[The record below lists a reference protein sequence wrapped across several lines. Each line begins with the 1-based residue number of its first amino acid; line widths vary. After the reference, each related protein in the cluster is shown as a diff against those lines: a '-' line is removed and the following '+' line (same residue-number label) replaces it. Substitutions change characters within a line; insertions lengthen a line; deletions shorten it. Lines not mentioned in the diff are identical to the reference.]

1 MHQFI
6 NSPTVLL
13 PSLEIAIRVISRLIM
28 AIFGK
33 IAYVAYK
40 SRVKVRVKVNIST
53 HMIIWYDCILFE
65 LCLYGMIIWY
75 EPSLGYVYMV

>member
-1 MHQFI
+1 MSEKQT
-6 NSPTVLL
+6 NTKGDKVL
-13 PSLEIAIRVISRLIM
+13 AIRVISRLIM

-65 LCLYGMIIWY
+65 LCLYGMI
-75 EPSLGYVYMV
+75 YMV